1 MKNRYSVKDKL
12 ILILLA
18 TAVVG
23 FGVVLPDSLS
33 DHTKLVHFAAH
44 FGMSFLLA
52 ICFYMLCTV
61 KIKISKARTYTWLIA
76 ATLII
81 GICYKYWELATQ
93 NVFERFNFFTAI
105 ELTGVMRS
113 MSQNISGLMAAI
125 LFIEGL
131 VHKNLVMSII
141 RPENFRPGPGSFHG
155 IHFGNNQ
162 PGNIQGHLHGGSL
175 PAGSRFSPEA
185 SDN

>member
-1 MKNRYSVKDKL
+1 MKNPSPVKDKL
-12 ILILLA
+12 MLILL
-18 TAVVG
+18 TSAVVF

-33 DHTKLVHFAAH
+33 DHIKLVHFAAH

-61 KIKISKARTYTWLIA
+61 KIKLSKARTYTLLITT
-76 ATLII
+76 TLII
-81 GICYKYWELATQ
+81 GVLYKYWELVTQ
-93 NVFERFNFFTAI
+93 NVFERFNFSTAI

-113 MSQNISGLMAAI
+113 MSQNFSGLMAAI

-131 VHKNLVMSII
+131 VHKNLVLSAI
-141 RPENFRPGPGSFHG
+141 RPGNFLPGPGSFHG
-155 IHFGNNQ
+155 IHLGNNQ

-175 PAGSRFSPEA
+175 PARSRFSPEA